1 MSDCTK
7 CREMFDEAYYEEL
20 DAEQRS
26 FFDNHLL
33 VCPKCKSGFAE
44 MASTLKVMAK
54 KIRPEP
60 GQTFWDDYWNRL
72 ENRMK
77 EEKSDQPKPEPR
89 WRTFPRTLSFAPRW
103 AFQAA
108 AALLLVVFGVFIGKT
123 VFSPSAQVIQQA
135 RQESGLVSRQQ
146 PGAELI
152 HRTQN
157 YIERSKLILLAIVN
171 FDPKTED
178 PYGLNL
184 PFQQQ
189 VSRQLVKEASFLKDG
204 LADSNQRRLQDLIAD
219 LEVILL
225 QIANLESGQDFEAL
239 ELVKEG
245 VDSRGILLKINLTDI
260 RRSMQ
265 PKDRTTPA
273 GRPSNKFRTY

>member
-1 MSDCTK
+1 
-7 CREMFDEAYYEEL
+7 MFDEAYYEEL
-20 DAEQRS
+20 DAEQRY
-26 FFDNHLL
+26 FFDKHLL

-135 RQESGLVSRQQ
+135 RQESGYVSQQQ

-152 HRTQN
+152 RRTQN

-178 PYGLNL
+178 PYGLNF
-184 PFQQQ
+184 PYQQQ
-189 VSRQLVKEASFLKDG
+189 ISRQLVKEAAFIRDG
-204 LADSNQRRLQDLIAD
+204 LADSNQRRLQGLITD

-225 QIANLESGQDFEAL
+225 QIANLESGQDFDAL

-265 PKDRTTPA
+265 PKDRAMPD